1 MPLYDLTLRD
11 FVKYTSM
18 QENFLLVDRIDL
30 TIRIC
35 DGLIHLNETSKAHR
49 DVKLRKFSKTIFLEP
64 SLWQNIV
71 KIDYSNILINVR
83 NDDVRGLIWDQNS
96 DKNLAITD
104 YQIFEQRNIIG
115 TPGWGSP
122 EQLLNQSLKR
132 FLKHLKSGKLIFP
145 NSGFAMTTN

>member
-1 MPLYDLTLRD
+1 M
-11 FVKYTSM
+11 KH
-18 QENFLLVDRIDL
+18 QKRI
-30 TIRIC
+30 
-35 DGLIHLNETSKAHR
+35 ETSN
-49 DVKLRKFSKTIFLEP
+49 LGNFQRKFSIFLEP

-71 KIDYSNILINVR
+71 KIDFSNILINVR

-104 YQIFEQRNIIG
+104 YQIFEQRNMIG